1 MITHHHHN
9 IVIIIK
15 YFVVAKD
22 GEHAKTLVLR
32 KWPQKCR
39 RIHIYKLFL
48 KLIIIVFSQSRSAL
62 QLAHTELFRA
72 QIEYSVG
79 DMDTMM
85 ALSFGQMVSGH
96 VQGPY
101 GEPNFVP
108 IMGYRS
114 VGDERSL
121 NL

>member
-1 MITHHHHN
+1 M
-9 IVIIIK
+9 
-15 YFVVAKD
+15 
-22 GEHAKTLVLR
+22 
-32 KWPQKCR
+32 
-39 RIHIYKLFL
+39 
-48 KLIIIVFSQSRSAL
+48 IIIVFSQSRSAL
-62 QLAHTELFRA
+62 QLAQTELFRA
-72 QIEYSVG
+72 QIEYGVG

-101 GEPNFVP
+101 GEPRFAE

-121 NL
+121 FFNFTRLNSARI

>member
-1 MITHHHHN
+1 M
-9 IVIIIK
+9 
-15 YFVVAKD
+15 YKD

-96 VQGPY
+96 VKGPY
-101 GEPNFVP
+101 GEPRFAE
-108 IMGYRS
+108 IMGYGH

>member
-1 MITHHHHN
+1 MLLRWR
-9 IVIIIK
+9 
-15 YFVVAKD
+15 
-22 GEHAKTLVLR
+22 GTLVLR

-39 RIHIYKLFL
+39 RIRIYKLFL

-62 QLAHTELFRA
+62 QLAQTELFRA

-85 ALSFGQMVSGH
+85 ALSFRKMISGH

-101 GEPNFVP
+101 GEPKFAP

>member
-1 MITHHHHN
+1 MLKT
-9 IVIIIK
+9 
-15 YFVVAKD
+15 KD
-22 GEHAKTLVLR
+22 RR
-32 KWPQKCR
+32 KCKEFALPATQVFDS
-39 RIHIYKLFL
+39 KLFL
-48 KLIIIVFSQSRSAL
+48 KLIIIIFSQSRSAL
-62 QLAHTELFRA
+62 QLAQTELFRA

-101 GEPNFVP
+101 GEPKFAE
-108 IMGYRS
+108 IMGYGS
-114 VGDERSL
+114 VGDERGL

>member
-1 MITHHHHN
+1 M
-9 IVIIIK
+9 
-15 YFVVAKD
+15 YKD

-39 RIHIYKLFL
+39 RIRIYKLSL

-62 QLAHTELFRA
+62 QLAQTELFRA

-101 GEPNFVP
+101 GEPNCVP
-108 IMGYRS
+108 IKAYG
-114 VGDERSL
+114 G
-121 NL
+121 